1 MSKLHSKFKLTVQ
14 EEAPP
19 ASCPPKKPAPKA
31 KADKKS
37 KPKEELQTGTTI
49 EDEGSSKKALKN
61 IMKWLKLI
69 NLL

>member
-31 KADKKS
+31 KADKKQA
-37 KPKEELQTGTTI
+37 KEEG
-49 EDEGSSKKALKN
+49 
-61 IMKWLKLI
+61 
-69 NLL
+69 